1 MSEGIFC
8 GSEVFEVKWFFWD
21 LWRRTAVKIITHNSL
36 SVYGGGVMCAA
47 SPSTA
52 TGFFNPRT
60 QSSELS
66 PLDFPRNMALVPPP
80 PSAWHDPN
88 LNAHLSVS
96 AHSVGSGGTT
106 PSSIGKD
113 DHLTN
118 LSASNTHHSTVSNG
132 ASSANS
138 ANGTNS
144 ANTSGSSS
152 DGLSY
157 KPLLDSK
164 NCIPTAS
171 TTPSSQ
177 ANSSQS
183 SSNGG
188 GSSGNIKNENIECI
202 VCGDKSSGKHYG
214 QFTCEGKFFYWDF
227 YG

>member
-1 MSEGIFC
+1 
-8 GSEVFEVKWFFWD
+8 
-21 LWRRTAVKIITHNSL
+21 
-36 SVYGGGVMCAA
+36 MCAA

-52 TGFFNPRT
+52 GGFFNPRA
-60 QSSELS
+60 QSSDLG

-80 PSAWHDPN
+80 PSAWHDPS

-113 DHLTN
+113 EHLTN

-152 DGLSY
+152 DGLNY
-157 KPLLDSK
+157 KPLIDSK

-214 QFTCEGKFFYWDF
+214 QFTCEGNFFFYFLIGFLFFSGWINDLLPNF
-227 YG
+227 IFS